1 MVLSSRSTA
10 FSRAACVALALVLAA
25 GLVGCQS
32 SDDQASNQAGGS
44 AEPPSAETA
53 TDAPPETLR
62 TSVVE
67 AVKGIDQMRSQLATT
82 FDPGNVTKETFKR
95 VCKPVGMRAK
105 AVARDSGWVVQQL
118 AKKYRNPAHQLD
130 SIAAVAYARF
140 AENPSHRS
148 HWRRTTMNGTA
159 GWRYFQRITVESSCL
174 ACHGP
179 KEERPDFV
187 KNGYPDDT
195 AYGFD
200 PGDLR
205 GLYAVF
211 VPDPTPDSALVSATR
226 PESPTAQP
234 ETPAARPGRSR

>member
-1 MVLSSRSTA
+1 
-10 FSRAACVALALVLAA
+10 
-25 GLVGCQS
+25 
-32 SDDQASNQAGGS
+32 
-44 AEPPSAETA
+44 
-53 TDAPPETLR
+53 
-62 TSVVE
+62 VE
-67 AVKGIDQMRSQLATT
+67 GIDQMRSQLATT
-82 FDPGNVTKETFKR
+82 FDPGNVTKETFNR

-148 HWRRTTMNGTA
+148 HWRRTTMNGA
-159 GWRYFQRITVESSCL
+159 EGWRYFQRITVESSCL

-179 KEERPDFV
+179 KEQRPEFV
-187 KNGYPDDT
+187 KNGYPDDK

-211 VPDPTPDSALVSATR
+211 VPDPAPDSALASTAR
-226 PESPTAQP
+226 PDSPTAQPKTSAPP